1 MSFSEEYTY
10 KTREQGVSVENE
22 LPCDEMIKLLEDFYN
37 INQIQSSL
45 STLVHRQRAKLDSI
59 RDNVDSADC
68 NVTEGLTELETAKT
82 YSFRYTPILLG
93 SLFGIALTG
102 PTGLL
107 LGLKMGSLATG
118 LGGGILG
125 GWCGYKIQK

>member
-1 MSFSEEYTY
+1 MSFSEEYAY
-10 KTREQGVSVENE
+10 KTPVQGVGLENE
-22 LPCDEMIKLLEDFYN
+22 LKCDEMIKLLEDFYD

-45 STLVHRQRAKLDSI
+45 NILVHRQRAKLDSI
-59 RDNVDSADC
+59 QDNVDSTEC
-68 NVTEGLTELETAKT
+68 NISGGLTELETAKK

-102 PTGLL
+102 PAGLL
-107 LGLKMGSLATG
+107 FGLKMGSLATG

-125 GWCGYKIQK
+125 GLCGYKIQK